1 MIFNRL
7 IPGLESGEFYTK
19 TIDHSCRFNDD
30 DSAYLSR
37 TPGSAGDL
45 RTFVM
50 FSGWIKRCNLGIT
63 CPIVFVDG
71 AVNDDILEL
80 NSSDQLTLTLAGT
93 ERRRTT
99 QLFRDPTSWFH
110 LYVAI
115 DSTQATAADRIIIE
129 VNGVGVTAFGVETDP
144 AENDQF
150 NFNNTV
156 AHYIGRR
163 ATSYADMY
171 LAETFMVDGTA
182 PANSTFTQLKYNIC
196 IPKTASP
203 TYGTNGVHLD
213 FEAAADLGNDV
224 SGNNNDWTSS
234 GLTTADQVDDTPTNN
249 YPTMNIL
256 DQDTTGL
263 TAVFRNGN
271 LAIDTRGT
279 GEQLMRATMEFP
291 LSGKWYYEIGTATD
305 NDNWFVG
312 VKAAGDPIKTG
323 IYLGLQALECGY
335 FVGGGGD
342 IYINN
347 VIVQSNIGEAVAGD
361 IVGIAVDIDSN
372 EMSVYVNNVLKGVAQ
387 TLPSLA
393 AADRWV
399 MALSSA
405 TDISVV
411 DLSVNF
417 GQLGFTYTPPSGY
430 QALCS
435 ANLDDPDIS
444 DCSKGV
450 VTAKDTGANIA
461 TTLAAARS
469 GWGSYIDIFKNLDA
483 AEPWDIIFSDDSANS
498 IHFDTDAAKGTK
510 QTLVSGNNYLGA
522 SLRVGA
528 TYGCYTAEISHT
540 NGSETNQ
547 AHGLG
552 SADLAIA
559 KLTNIA
565 GDWWMSHPKLT
576 ANYNIK
582 INTTAAETATEYV
595 EVDNTNVT
603 IKSAAPTG
611 TYRVIVFKEIEGFS
625 KFGAFNG
632 NAAADGPFAHSGL
645 RPALS
650 LVRDADGVVNCL
662 LFNQE
667 RLGYNVDNNELHPN
681 TNDIEGTTDMVDLVS
696 NGKKIRTTN
705 AEINTTAHN
714 YIFLDWAE
722 QPGKWANAR

>member
-1 MIFNRL
+1 MLFNKL

-30 DSAYLSR
+30 DSAYLTR

-50 FSGWIKRCNLGIT
+50 FSGWTKRCNLTIT

-71 AVNDDILEL
+71 AVNDDILEF

-99 QLFRDPTSWFH
+99 QLFRDPTSCFH

-115 DSTQATAADRIIIE
+115 DSTQAVAADRITIE
-129 VNGVGVTAFGVETDP
+129 VNGVEVTAFGVETDP
-144 AENDQF
+144 AQDDQF

-156 AHYIGRR
+156 PHYIGRR

-171 LAETFMVDGTA
+171 LAEVFMVDGTA
-182 PANSTFTQLKYNIC
+182 PAGSTFVQSKYNIC

-234 GLTTADQVDDTPTNN
+234 GLTTADQVDDNPTNN

-256 DQDTTGL
+256 DHDTTGL
-263 TAVFRNGN
+263 TAFFSDGN
-271 LAIDTRGT
+271 LDITTRGT
-279 GEQLMRATMEFP
+279 GEQLMRATMAFP
-291 LSGKWYYEIGTATD
+291 SSGKYYFEILVPID
-305 NDNWFVG
+305 PDNWFAG
-312 VKAAGDPIKTG
+312 VKAAGDKIKTQNF
-323 IYLGLQALECGY
+323 LGKNANECGY
-335 FVGGGGD
+335 AAVDGD
-342 IYINN
+342 VFINN
-347 VIVQSNIGEAVAGD
+347 IKVQTNLGAIDPADVLGV
-361 IVGIAVDIDSN
+361 AVDIDSN
-372 EMSVYVNNVLKGVAQ
+372 EISFYKNNSLVGIAQ
-387 TLPSLA
+387 TLPTLTA
-393 AADRWV
+393 NDRWV
-399 MALSSA
+399 MAFSSNIDGA
-405 TDISVV
+405 VSNVGI
-411 DLSVNF
+411 NF
-417 GQLGFTYTPPSGY
+417 GQSGFAYTPPTEY
-430 QALCS
+430 VALCS
-435 ANLDDPDIS
+435 ANLDNPEIE
-444 DCSKGV
+444 DCSNGV
-450 VTAKDTGANIA
+450 VVETDTGANIPA
-461 TTLAAARS
+461 TLAAARS
-469 GWGSYIDIFKNLDA
+469 GWSSYIDIFKNLDA
-483 AEPWDIIFSDDSANS
+483 AESWDVIFSDDSDNS

-510 QTLVSGNNYLGA
+510 QSLVAGNNYLGA

-528 TYGCYTAEISHT
+528 TYGCYIAEISHA

-559 KLTNIA
+559 KITDIA

-576 ANYNIK
+576 ANYNIL
-582 INTTAAETATEYV
+582 INGTAAETATEYV
-595 EVDNTNVT
+595 EVDGTNVT

-611 TYRVIVFKEIEGFS
+611 TYRVIAFREIEGFS
-625 KFGAFNG
+625 KFGAFSG
-632 NAAADGPFAHSGL
+632 TANAAGPFTHSGL

-650 LVRDADGVVNCL
+650 LIKDADGAVNWL
-662 LFNQE
+662 LFNKE

-681 TNDIEGTTDMVDLVS
+681 TNDIEGATDMVDLLS
-696 NGKKIRTTN
+696 NGKKVRTTN
-705 AEINTTAHN
+705 AEINTDAHD

-722 QPGKWANAR
+722 QPAKWANAR